1 MTLFKICG
9 LQTAEHA
16 IFARECGA
24 TFLGFVFVRGVR
36 RELSLSNAAELIEK
50 YRSVCGDG
58 GPSLVGL
65 FADQPIDMVNEIIGK
80 CGLDYVQLCGGE
92 ETDYWAKI
100 ESKVIKQ
107 IRIDGSKKRTEIVK
121 CLNLEMDAIVSNNA
135 IPLLDRY
142 EAGQLGGTGKTFDW
156 TITTELAQE
165 IEYILAGGLDPQNA
179 SLAISTA
186 HPWAV
191 DVSSGVEKQGKKDF
205 CKIQKFSEAVR
216 QKV

>member
-16 IFARECGA
+16 IFARESGA
-24 TFLGFVFVRGVR
+24 TFLGFVFVNGVR

-80 CGLDYVQLCGGE
+80 CGLDYVQLCGRE
-92 ETDYWAKI
+92 EIDYWAEI

-107 IRIDGSKKRTEIVK
+107 IRIDGSKERAEIVEW
-121 CLNLEMDAIVSNNA
+121 LNLEMDAIAINNA

-142 EAGQLGGTGKTFDW
+142 ESGQLGGTGKTFDW
-156 TITTELAQE
+156 TITTELAHG
-165 IEYILAGGLDPQNA
+165 IEYILAGGLNHQNV

-186 HPWAV
+186 RPWAV
-191 DVSSGVEKQGKKDF
+191 DVSSGVENRGEKDF
-205 CKIQKFSEAVR
+205 CKIQKFSEAVS
-216 QKV
+216 QNA